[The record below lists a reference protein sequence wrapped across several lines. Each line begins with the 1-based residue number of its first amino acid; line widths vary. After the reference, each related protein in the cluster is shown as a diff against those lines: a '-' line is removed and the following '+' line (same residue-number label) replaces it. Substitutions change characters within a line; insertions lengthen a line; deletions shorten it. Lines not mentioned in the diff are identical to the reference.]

1 MTSNRPID
9 EWGQEGIDAACE
21 FLKRWEGLRLKAYK
35 AVPTEQYWTCGYG
48 HYSKDVKPGE
58 EIDEITALL
67 WLDADVKHVQK
78 RLASLLTVPVTLSQS
93 TALISFAF
101 NVGVGAF
108 SKSTLRRLINEG
120 KLANASYEF
129 RKWVHSGG
137 VRLDGLVRR
146 REAEMRLFRE
156 GM

>member
-1 MTSNRPID
+1 MSGKKRID
-9 EWGQEGIDAACE
+9 EWGQEGVDAACE
-21 FLKRWEGLRLKAYK
+21 FLRRWEGLRLKAYK
-35 AVPTEQYWTCGYG
+35 AVPTEQFWTCGYG
-48 HYSKDVKPGE
+48 HYSKDIKPNE
-58 EIDEITALL
+58 EIDEITADL
-67 WLDADVKHVQK
+67 WLDADVKHVQT
-78 RLASLLTVPVTLSQS
+78 RLAKLLEVPVTLTQS

-108 SKSTLRRLINEG
+108 SKSTLLRLINRG

-129 RKWVHSGG
+129 RRWVTSGG